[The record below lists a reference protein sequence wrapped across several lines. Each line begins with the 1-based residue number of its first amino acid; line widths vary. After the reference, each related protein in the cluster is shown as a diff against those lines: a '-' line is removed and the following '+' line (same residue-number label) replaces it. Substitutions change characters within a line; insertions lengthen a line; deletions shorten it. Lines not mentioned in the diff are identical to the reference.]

1 MIGLYN
7 QFFKIVYIT
16 FFKKLEGDNP
26 EWKAAILLPMI
37 ICFNVIVI
45 SILLGIVKYITGVID
60 FRLFILI
67 LYVSSF
73 IANYFFFIRN
83 KKYVEYGKEFKLM
96 SEVGQKRIF
105 RIGVAI
111 SIMGYV
117 IPILLIALML
127 S

>member
-16 FFKKLEGDNP
+16 FFKKWEGDNP